1 MVFWNVL
8 PEPASRMTAAVE
20 FNTRTLASTLG
31 LLALGLLLTAG
42 ASPMKRY
49 ADAAAAQLADTSAYA
64 DAVLGPLGGPA
75 AETTRPYRGG
85 EGEVILP
92 NSGAQP

>member
-1 MVFWNVL
+1 
-8 PEPASRMTAAVE
+8 MTA
-20 FNTRTLASTLG
+20 TLL
-31 LLALGLLLTAG
+31 LLALGLLLTVG

-49 ADAAAAQLADTSAYA
+49 TDAAATQLADKAAYA
-64 DAVLGPLGGPA
+64 KAVLGPLGGAA

-92 NSGAQP
+92 NAASGSGAQP